1 MNNKLTF
8 SGHDTFHCRHL
19 WLKKGY
25 DFIKSGHKFSNED
38 AVVLLGV
45 GKNMVSSI
53 NFWMKAFGILDKA
66 GKLTDFAVYLLDDDG
81 KDPYLEDEA
90 SLWLLHY
97 QLVTQELASTYNL
110 IFNDFR
116 KEKIEFT
123 KEQYI
128 SFVARKA
135 EELGINAISRNT
147 VAADFEVLAKI
158 YLRTDVQSK
167 DKEDTFSGLLTDLGL
182 IKEERRRIN
191 DKLETYY
198 NVVSN
203 EKEEIAEEVILFAI
217 LDYGN
222 FDKSISLRTI
232 EQERNHVCSVFCINK
247 IGLHR
252 KIESIAAN
260 AKHGKYGIVFND
272 HAGIK
277 ELQFKEKP
285 NRFEVLD
292 FYYDK

>member
-158 YLRTDVQSK
+158 YLRTDVQLS
-167 DKEDTFSGLLTDLGL
+167 L
-182 IKEERRRIN
+182 IH
-191 DKLETYY
+191 
-198 NVVSN
+198 
-203 EKEEIAEEVILFAI
+203 
-217 LDYGN
+217 
-222 FDKSISLRTI
+222 ISEPTRP
-232 EQERNHVCSVFCINK
+232 
-247 IGLHR
+247 
-252 KIESIAAN
+252 
-260 AKHGKYGIVFND
+260 Y
-272 HAGIK
+272 
-277 ELQFKEKP
+277 
-285 NRFEVLD
+285 
-292 FYYDK
+292 